1 MMKDKLPLGLIA
13 LKLSTIIVLHTMVVV
28 YLYTCIYACR
38 SVQPNVSTVEPVTL
52 GTGTSHSDSYKDVAY
67 L

>member
-38 SVQPNVSTVEPVTL
+38 SVQPNVSTVEP
-52 GTGTSHSDSYKDVAY
+52 GTGTSHSDSIKMWPTYR
-67 L
+67 